1 MATDTWYVLGQRKV
15 IMSNTEL
22 VKISDSADRALSEFD
37 FAAQGGRNSIR
48 LFVQGYG

>member
-1 MATDTWYVLGQRKV
+1 
-15 IMSNTEL
+15 MSGSEL
-22 VKISDSADRALSEFD
+22 VKISDSADEALNAFD